1 MKIKKR
7 TFAVLLLSLLVSLC
21 LLCFGIRGLH
31 TAYAEETSSTE
42 STVTPEDTEVTE
54 DPPAATDT
62 ATDAA
67 EDWNTTIKAW
77 IDTALG
83 SLGLAL
89 DGFLVVLLS
98 KKNKQSVAVT
108 VNDTTT
114 QTKLDNLQAEYTNLK
129 KLFVDMFQLTKGT
142 LDVLLALYSE
152 NKSIDDNVR
161 DVIKSISINSESI
174 IKDVSDILNADNH
187 KAAKT
192 ALQNISNIVLG

>member
-7 TFAVLLLSLLVSLC
+7 TLTVLLLSLLVSLC
-21 LLCFGIRGLH
+21 ALCFGIRGLVV
-31 TAYAEETSSTE
+31 AYAEETPTTE
-42 STVTPEDTEVTE
+42 ITVAPESTEVTE
-54 DPPAATDT
+54 EPPAAVDT
-62 ATDAA
+62 A
-67 EDWNTTIKAW
+67 EEWNSTIKAW
-77 IDTALG
+77 IDTAVG

-89 DGFLVVLLS
+89 DGLLVMLLS

-108 VNDTTT
+108 VNDSTT
-114 QTKLDNLQAEYTNLK
+114 QTKLDNLQSEYTNLK

-161 DVIKSISINSESI
+161 DVIKSISLNSESI

>member
-7 TFAVLLLSLLVSLC
+7 TYLVLLLSLLVSLC
-21 LLCFGIRGLH
+21 LLCFGIRGLYK
-31 TAYAEETSSTE
+31 AYAEETPSTE
-42 STVTPEDTEVTE
+42 STVIPEDTEVTE
-54 DPPAATDT
+54 DPLTSTDAATDT
-62 ATDAA
+62 A
-67 EDWNTTIKAW
+67 EDWNATVKAW

-83 SLGLAL
+83 SLGIAL

-108 VNDTTT
+108 VNDSTT

-129 KLFVDMFQLTKGT
+129 NLFVDMFQLTKGT

-161 DVIKSISINSESI
+161 DTIKAISMNSESI
-174 IKDVSDILNADNH
+174 IKDVSDILNADKH